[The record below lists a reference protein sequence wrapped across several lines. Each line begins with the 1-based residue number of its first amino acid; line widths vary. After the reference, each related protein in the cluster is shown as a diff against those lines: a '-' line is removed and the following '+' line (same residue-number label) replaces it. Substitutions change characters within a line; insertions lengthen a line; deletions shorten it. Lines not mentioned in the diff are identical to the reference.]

1 MCSFAL
7 PPKGSFVGKVNQTKR
22 WERLHRWTSPI
33 GVSFFLSFFFFLF
46 LFLFFFEIKK
56 PFSRNDITT
65 TFSFPKN
72 YRAYRK
78 QQVNRFRSEIVGSMT
93 LKCSHFQV
101 WFSAATRILHGC
113 PFRHHYLGSAPLY
126 VTFSTRVSAKEARFP
141 STETKGR
148 NLRSLNGVQ
157 TVSLSLSFEWPLDTA
172 SRLPRVC
179 PSSTDQ
185 MQT

>member
-1 MCSFAL
+1 MRTFAQVDI
-7 PPKGSFVGKVNQTKR
+7 SCR
-22 WERLHRWTSPI
+22 R
-33 GVSFFLSFFFFLF
+33 FFLPFFLF
-46 LFLFFFEIKK
+46 LPFPFSFFFFEIKK